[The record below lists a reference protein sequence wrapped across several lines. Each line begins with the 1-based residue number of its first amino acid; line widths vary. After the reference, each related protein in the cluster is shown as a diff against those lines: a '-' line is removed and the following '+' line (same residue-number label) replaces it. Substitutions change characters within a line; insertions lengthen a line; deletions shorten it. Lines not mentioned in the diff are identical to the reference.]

1 MLACLIGY
9 FGDFDLAEE
18 ATAEAFAVAA
28 QRWPGAG
35 MPDNPGA
42 WLVTT
47 ARHRAIDRL
56 RRDRVLAAKLPLLAQ
71 PPEEAE
77 DVMDGPP
84 IPDERLELVFM
95 CCHPALAID
104 AQVALTLRAVAGLTT
119 EEIAR
124 AFLVPAETM
133 KRRLTRAKSKIKVA
147 GIPFG
152 VPVASQLPERLA
164 AVLAVVYLI
173 FNEGYS
179 GTGQP
184 AESLAS
190 EAIRLGRVLAAL
202 LPAEPEVLGLLA
214 LMLLH
219 DARRE
224 ARFDGQDL
232 VLLPD
237 QDQSRWD
244 WRQITEARDLLARA
258 RSGSAL
264 LDPALQQ
271 APTARGAY
279 ALQAAVAS
287 LQAET
292 PLDWPQVAALYGEL
306 ADRTGSERGPA
317 EPGRGDR
324 RSRRP
329 GCRPGHRGRP
339 GPARIPVL
347 ALDPG
352 RTPPPSRPRRRS
364 QGRLPRG
371 ARAGPHRPRTPFP
384 RTPDRRNLRAAS
396 CPLRG
401 HPLVV
406 PVTLQP
412 SLSPKPALP
421 PKEES
426 MALPVRPTRVAPA
439 PGGTTT
445 PRASWLMLA
454 VLLLGQFMCII
465 DVLVTNVA
473 MPSIAA
479 SLHASGASLQL
490 VVGGYTIAYAML
502 LITGARLGDR
512 YGRRRTYLA
521 GVLVFTTASLACA
534 LAPDSQALIGFRLV
548 QGAGAAVLV
557 PQVFSIIQL
566 NFTGPARA
574 RALSA
579 YAAVLSAGAVT
590 GLVLGGVVVTA
601 DLFGT
606 GWRPVFAIN
615 VPIGI
620 VLAAAVPR
628 LVPPDAPVGRTKK
641 LDLAGLGAAACA
653 VLLIVLPLVL
663 GREEGWPAWGF
674 GCIAVGVVLT
684 VGFVLIERRVAARGG
699 DPLLNL
705 AVLHAPALPSGL
717 VTLAATQI
725 GYGGLLFAY
734 TLHLQ
739 AGLGESALRSGLS
752 YLPFAAVF
760 GLAGYNWRRLPAAA
774 RRVLVPAGLTVG
786 ILAYLALAA
795 GLHAGIT
802 ALTWTGL
809 AAVGLG
815 LGLSV
820 SPLLTQSLTY
830 VPAARAADASGLLT
844 TTVQLGQLL
853 GVAAIGSVYLSRA
866 GSASAPASAPGPGSG
881 AGHVASAA
889 ATSAAAMSGT
899 ALWLAALSAA
909 GLLAAAVMVRAA
921 QGRRSAEP

>member
-1 MLACLIGY
+1 
-9 FGDFDLAEE
+9 
-18 ATAEAFAVAA
+18 
-28 QRWPGAG
+28 
-35 MPDNPGA
+35 
-42 WLVTT
+42 
-47 ARHRAIDRL
+47 
-56 RRDRVLAAKLPLLAQ
+56 
-71 PPEEAE
+71 
-77 DVMDGPP
+77 
-84 IPDERLELVFM
+84 
-95 CCHPALAID
+95 
-104 AQVALTLRAVAGLTT
+104 
-119 EEIAR
+119 
-124 AFLVPAETM
+124 
-133 KRRLTRAKSKIKVA
+133 
-147 GIPFG
+147 
-152 VPVASQLPERLA
+152 
-164 AVLAVVYLI
+164 
-173 FNEGYS
+173 
-179 GTGQP
+179 
-184 AESLAS
+184 
-190 EAIRLGRVLAAL
+190 
-202 LPAEPEVLGLLA
+202 
-214 LMLLH
+214 
-219 DARRE
+219 
-224 ARFDGQDL
+224 
-232 VLLPD
+232 
-237 QDQSRWD
+237 
-244 WRQITEARDLLARA
+244 
-258 RSGSAL
+258 
-264 LDPALQQ
+264 
-271 APTARGAY
+271 
-279 ALQAAVAS
+279 
-287 LQAET
+287 
-292 PLDWPQVAALYGEL
+292 
-306 ADRTGSERGPA
+306 
-317 EPGRGDR
+317 
-324 RSRRP
+324 
-329 GCRPGHRGRP
+329 
-339 GPARIPVL
+339 
-347 ALDPG
+347 
-352 RTPPPSRPRRRS
+352 
-364 QGRLPRG
+364 
-371 ARAGPHRPRTPFP
+371 
-384 RTPDRRNLRAAS
+384 
-396 CPLRG
+396 
-401 HPLVV
+401 
-406 PVTLQP
+406 
-412 SLSPKPALP
+412 
-421 PKEES
+421 

-445 PRASWLMLA
+445 PRASWLTLA

-521 GVLVFTTASLACA
+521 GVLIFTTASLACA

-566 NFTGPARA
+566 NFTGSARA

-628 LVPPDAPVGRTKK
+628 LVPPDETSRGATAAGRARRF
-641 LDLAGLGAAACA
+641 DLAGLAAAACA

-663 GREEGWPAWGF
+663 GHQEGWPAWCF
-674 GCIAVGVVLT
+674 GCIAAGAVLAA
-684 VGFVLIERRVAARGG
+684 GFVLIERRVAARGG

-705 AVLHAPALPSGL
+705 AVLRAPALPSGL

-725 GYGGLLFAY
+725 AYGGLLFAY

-739 AGLGESALRSGLS
+739 AGLGESALRAGLS

-795 GLHAGIT
+795 GLHGAIG
-802 ALTWTGL
+802 ALTWAGL
-809 AAVGLG
+809 TAVGLG

-820 SPLLTQSLTY
+820 SPLLTQSLTH

-866 GSASAPASAPGPGSG
+866 GSTPGSG
-881 AGHVASAA
+881 PAHAA
-889 ATSAAAMSGT
+889 ASAAAMSGT
-899 ALWLAALSAA
+899 ACWLAVLSAA
-909 GLLAAAVMVRAA
+909 GLVAAAVMVRAA
-921 QGRRSAEP
+921 LRP

>member
-1 MLACLIGY
+1 
-9 FGDFDLAEE
+9 
-18 ATAEAFAVAA
+18 
-28 QRWPGAG
+28 
-35 MPDNPGA
+35 
-42 WLVTT
+42 
-47 ARHRAIDRL
+47 
-56 RRDRVLAAKLPLLAQ
+56 
-71 PPEEAE
+71 
-77 DVMDGPP
+77 
-84 IPDERLELVFM
+84 
-95 CCHPALAID
+95 
-104 AQVALTLRAVAGLTT
+104 
-119 EEIAR
+119 
-124 AFLVPAETM
+124 
-133 KRRLTRAKSKIKVA
+133 
-147 GIPFG
+147 
-152 VPVASQLPERLA
+152 
-164 AVLAVVYLI
+164 
-173 FNEGYS
+173 
-179 GTGQP
+179 
-184 AESLAS
+184 
-190 EAIRLGRVLAAL
+190 
-202 LPAEPEVLGLLA
+202 
-214 LMLLH
+214 
-219 DARRE
+219 
-224 ARFDGQDL
+224 
-232 VLLPD
+232 
-237 QDQSRWD
+237 
-244 WRQITEARDLLARA
+244 
-258 RSGSAL
+258 
-264 LDPALQQ
+264 
-271 APTARGAY
+271 
-279 ALQAAVAS
+279 
-287 LQAET
+287 
-292 PLDWPQVAALYGEL
+292 
-306 ADRTGSERGPA
+306 
-317 EPGRGDR
+317 
-324 RSRRP
+324 
-329 GCRPGHRGRP
+329 
-339 GPARIPVL
+339 
-347 ALDPG
+347 
-352 RTPPPSRPRRRS
+352 
-364 QGRLPRG
+364 
-371 ARAGPHRPRTPFP
+371 
-384 RTPDRRNLRAAS
+384 
-396 CPLRG
+396 
-401 HPLVV
+401 
-406 PVTLQP
+406 
-412 SLSPKPALP
+412 
-421 PKEES
+421 
-426 MALPVRPTRVAPA
+426 MALPTRIAPA
-439 PGGTTT
+439 PGDTTT
-445 PRASWLMLA
+445 SRASWLMLA

-521 GVLVFTTASLACA
+521 GVLIFTTASLACA
-534 LAPDSQALIGFRLV
+534 LAPDSQALIAFRLV

-628 LVPPDAPVGRTKK
+628 LVPPDAPVGPTNK

-674 GCIAVGVVLT
+674 GCIAAGAVLAA
-684 VGFVLIERRVAARGG
+684 GFVLIERRVAARGG

-705 AVLHAPALPSGL
+705 AVLRAPALPSGL

-739 AGLGESALRSGLS
+739 AGLGESALRAGLS

-760 GLAGYNWRRLPAAA
+760 GLAGYNGRRLPAAA

-795 GLHAGIT
+795 GLHSAGSHGGIT

-820 SPLLTQSLTY
+820 SPLLTQSLTH

-853 GVAAIGSVYLSRA
+853 GVAAIGSVYLSRT
-866 GSASAPASAPGPGSG
+866 GSAPAPGSG
-881 AGHVASAA
+881 SALGSGSGHAA
-889 ATSAAAMSGT
+889 AVTSAAAMSGT
-899 ALWLAALSAA
+899 ALWLAALSVA
-909 GLLAAAVMVRAA
+909 GLLAAAVMIRAA
-921 QGRRSAEP
+921 QGRRSARP

>member
-1 MLACLIGY
+1 
-9 FGDFDLAEE
+9 
-18 ATAEAFAVAA
+18 
-28 QRWPGAG
+28 
-35 MPDNPGA
+35 
-42 WLVTT
+42 
-47 ARHRAIDRL
+47 
-56 RRDRVLAAKLPLLAQ
+56 
-71 PPEEAE
+71 
-77 DVMDGPP
+77 
-84 IPDERLELVFM
+84 
-95 CCHPALAID
+95 
-104 AQVALTLRAVAGLTT
+104 
-119 EEIAR
+119 
-124 AFLVPAETM
+124 
-133 KRRLTRAKSKIKVA
+133 
-147 GIPFG
+147 
-152 VPVASQLPERLA
+152 
-164 AVLAVVYLI
+164 
-173 FNEGYS
+173 
-179 GTGQP
+179 
-184 AESLAS
+184 
-190 EAIRLGRVLAAL
+190 
-202 LPAEPEVLGLLA
+202 
-214 LMLLH
+214 
-219 DARRE
+219 
-224 ARFDGQDL
+224 
-232 VLLPD
+232 
-237 QDQSRWD
+237 
-244 WRQITEARDLLARA
+244 
-258 RSGSAL
+258 
-264 LDPALQQ
+264 
-271 APTARGAY
+271 
-279 ALQAAVAS
+279 
-287 LQAET
+287 
-292 PLDWPQVAALYGEL
+292 
-306 ADRTGSERGPA
+306 
-317 EPGRGDR
+317 
-324 RSRRP
+324 
-329 GCRPGHRGRP
+329 
-339 GPARIPVL
+339 
-347 ALDPG
+347 
-352 RTPPPSRPRRRS
+352 
-364 QGRLPRG
+364 
-371 ARAGPHRPRTPFP
+371 
-384 RTPDRRNLRAAS
+384 
-396 CPLRG
+396 
-401 HPLVV
+401 
-406 PVTLQP
+406 
-412 SLSPKPALP
+412 
-421 PKEES
+421 
-426 MALPVRPTRVAPA
+426 MALPTRIAPA
-439 PGGTTT
+439 PGDTTT
-445 PRASWLMLA
+445 SHASWLMLA

-521 GVLVFTTASLACA
+521 GVLIFTTASLACA
-534 LAPDSQALIGFRLV
+534 LAPDSQALIAFRLV

-628 LVPPDAPVGRTKK
+628 LVPADETSTGAPAGHRAAGAPAGGRAAGAPAGGRVGQ
-641 LDLAGLGAAACA
+641 LDLAGLAAAACA

-663 GREEGWPAWGF
+663 GPEEGWPAWGF
-674 GCIAVGVVLT
+674 GCIAAGAVLL

-705 AVLHAPALPSGL
+705 AVLRAPALPSGL

-739 AGLGESALRSGLS
+739 AGLGESALRAGLS

-774 RRVLVPAGLTVG
+774 RRVLVPAGLTVT

-795 GLHAGIT
+795 GLHGAGSHGGIT

-815 LGLSV
+815 LGLMV
-820 SPLLTQSLTY
+820 SPLLTQSLTH

-866 GSASAPASAPGPGSG
+866 GSAPGSGSGSAPAPTLGSG
-881 AGHVASAA
+881 HAAASAA
-889 ATSAAAMSGT
+889 AASAAAMSGT
-899 ALWLAALSAA
+899 AYWLAALSAA

-921 QGRRSAEP
+921 QRHVH